1 MKRGGSKARPNRN
14 LTHAS
19 DGAVPLRLRGEGQVP
34 DAQPGRSSSAR
45 AKRASRPKGTSPSR
59 HAAARRATTRRAKPR
74 RRASAGP
81 APVVWAV
88 IPSRFASTRFPG
100 KALAPI
106 AGKPMIQHVVER
118 TRLARGLARVLVATD
133 DARIRAVVEGFGGE
147 AVMTGDHP
155 TGTDRIHEAV
165 AREARRGRVPDYVLN
180 VQGDEPMLDPGDLER
195 LVRGMVARPEAVMG
209 TLVHPL
215 KTESEARDPN
225 ITKAALDRAGRALY
239 FSRSPIPYPRAAP
252 LAGDPAALGWRHV
265 GIYLFRWDFL
275 RTFAKLPMTPL
286 SQREQLEQLRAL
298 ECGYPIHCFEAR
310 SHGLGVDTPEQLQQ
324 VEALL
329 KG

>member
-1 MKRGGSKARPNRN
+1 MKRTRPQ
-14 LTHAS
+14 AS
-19 DGAVPLRLRGEGQVP
+19 AVR
-34 DAQPGRSSSAR
+34 SAR
-45 AKRASRPKGTSPSR
+45 ATADPARRSTTRRT
-59 HAAARRATTRRAKPR
+59 AARRPAARKTAQKTKPR
-74 RRASAGP
+74 RRTFTRPAS
-81 APVVWAV
+81 VVWAV

-118 TRLARGLARVLVATD
+118 TRLTRGLARVLVATD
-133 DARIRAVVEGFGGE
+133 DERIRAVVEGFGGE

-165 AREARRGRVPDYVLN
+165 MRESRRGRAPDYVLN
-180 VQGDEPMLDPGDLER
+180 VQGDEPMIDPVDLER
-195 LVRGMVARPEAVMG
+195 LVHGMVARPEAVMG
-209 TLVHPL
+209 TLMHPL
-215 KTESEARDPN
+215 KTENEARDPN
-225 ITKAALDRAGRALY
+225 INKVVLDREGRALY
-239 FSRSPIPYPRAAP
+239 FSRSPIPYPRAEP
-252 LAGDPAALGWRHV
+252 LPGDRATLGWRHV

-310 SHGLGVDTPEQLQQ
+310 SHGLGVDTPEQLRQ

-329 KG
+329 RG